1 MKNRIKNILGAIVSI
16 IMIGLLTFVSY
27 LQIQAHHYGPAVFY
41 ILVIII
47 LLIATYIYIKDAIK
61 NPTDDNIEED
71 PEIKKISERARVC
84 NFTLAS
90 QRDRKGEDGKYTAD
104 FIECVLLNT
113 FADKFVT
120 YARKGDLIQVI
131 GRLETTISKK
141 SDYSR
146 KYYKVHCDKWYL
158 LNSASG
164 SEPQLTEEEEKK

>member
-1 MKNRIKNILGAIVSI
+1 MNNCIN
-16 IMIGLLTFVSY
+16 LT
-27 LQIQAHHYGPAVFY
+27 GR
-41 ILVIII
+41 LV
-47 LLIATYIYIKDAIK
+47 
-61 NPTDDNIEED
+61 ED

-90 QRDRKGEDGKYTAD
+90 QRDRKGED
-104 FIECVLLNT
+104 
-113 FADKFVT
+113 T

>member
-1 MKNRIKNILGAIVSI
+1 MNNCIN
-16 IMIGLLTFVSY
+16 LT
-27 LQIQAHHYGPAVFY
+27 GR
-41 ILVIII
+41 LV
-47 LLIATYIYIKDAIK
+47 
-61 NPTDDNIEED
+61 ED

-84 NFTLAS
+84 NFTL
-90 QRDRKGEDGKYTAD
+90 AD

-141 SDYSR
+141 SEYSR

-164 SEPQLTEEEEKK
+164 SEPQLTEEEAEK

>member
-1 MKNRIKNILGAIVSI
+1 MNNCIN
-16 IMIGLLTFVSY
+16 LT
-27 LQIQAHHYGPAVFY
+27 GR
-41 ILVIII
+41 LV
-47 LLIATYIYIKDAIK
+47 
-61 NPTDDNIEED
+61 ED

-90 QRDRKGEDGKYTAD
+90 QRDRKGED

-141 SDYSR
+141 SEYSR

-164 SEPQLTEEEEKK
+164 SEPQLTEEEAEK

>member
-1 MKNRIKNILGAIVSI
+1 MNNCIN
-16 IMIGLLTFVSY
+16 LT
-27 LQIQAHHYGPAVFY
+27 GR
-41 ILVIII
+41 LV
-47 LLIATYIYIKDAIK
+47 
-61 NPTDDNIEED
+61 ED

-141 SDYSR
+141 SEYSR